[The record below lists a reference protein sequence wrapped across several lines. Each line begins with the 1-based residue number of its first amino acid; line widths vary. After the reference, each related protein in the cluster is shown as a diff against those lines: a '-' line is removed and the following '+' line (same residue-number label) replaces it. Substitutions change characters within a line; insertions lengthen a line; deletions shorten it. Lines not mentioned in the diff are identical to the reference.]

1 MPTSDVTHR
10 ETVGLLAR
18 SLRAAMLAGRGGEER
33 REEVKRRL
41 AVERLAK

>member
-10 ETVGLLAR
+10 ETVGLLAH
-18 SLRAAMLAGRGGEER
+18 SPRAAMLAGRRGER

-41 AVERLAK
+41 VVERLAK